1 MKSAKLMLPATLVLV
16 LCFASPRPLRAQD
29 QAGNQSTLTFR
40 VNSDMVLTNVVV
52 RDRKTGQPVLGLTA
66 KDFTIIEAGKPQ
78 QISSFDFENVD
89 QAAALDAT
97 TISGMA
103 ENNLFRGNGTTAAEQ
118 SLHDHR
124 LIVMFFDLTSMQP
137 EDLLRSQESARHY
150 IEHQMQPADLV
161 AVVSLDSSLA
171 VNQDFTSNKQ
181 LLLRA
186 VGGYSGVQG
195 SGYELGAT
203 SATNQVEDTTS
214 FTPDEEEFNDL
225 NTDRELFA
233 IEDISKS
240 LAWINEKKSM
250 LYFSGG
256 IQRDGIENQ
265 ASLNAAVNAAVRSN
279 LSIYSVD
286 ARGLQAISPL
296 GDAST
301 GSLRGISAYNGS
313 ALQNNMDSN
322 FNTQEVMATLSS
334 DTGGKA
340 FFDSNDF
347 SDAFQRIQ
355 NDTAAYYIVGY
366 RSTDTRRDGTWRRLT
381 IKVDY
386 KDVRLEYR
394 PGYYAPADFRHS
406 NKEQRQ
412 QEMEDELASPLPAT
426 DIEVYLQAWYF
437 QQNSGRFYIP
447 VSLVVPGSQIPF
459 VQGGDRDKA
468 TLDILGQIRD
478 LAGHDVG
485 DVRDRVKLA
494 VDASQHVRQKNVQ
507 YTTGF
512 ALPPGK
518 YELKFVVRENET
530 GRMGSF
536 EAPITVPDLEKTP
549 LKMSSIVLASQHV
562 PAGKKLSSPLVYD
575 GDELVPNL
583 PHVFSPDQTLTLL
596 YQVYDPA
603 HASAEQNA
611 AGPDIKDSGPPV
623 NVFTNVEFLRDN
635 EEVFTTPV
643 VRATETNMPG
653 LNGIA
658 FHLNVPL
665 GSLAPGTYI
674 CQVNVI
680 DDTRGSFTFPR
691 TAIVIRGTA
700 APVRSSTPV
709 QVRSPAND
717 GLLLLDRD
725 LGNYSGADGRE
736 LTGYDVAAGS
746 NRIHSIFRNGSR
758 P

>member
-1 MKSAKLMLPATLVLV
+1 MKSAKLLFPASLILL

-29 QAGNQSTLTFR
+29 QAGSQSTFTFR
-40 VNSDMVLTNVVV
+40 LNSEVVLTNVVV
-52 RDRKTGQPVLGLTA
+52 RDRKTGQPVLGLTG
-66 KDFTIIEAGKPQ
+66 KDFTVLEDGKPQ

-89 QAAALDAT
+89 QAAALNEA

-103 ENNLFRGNGTTAAEQ
+103 QKNLFQGNGTTATAEA
-118 SLHDHR
+118 LLDRR

-137 EDLLRSQESARHY
+137 EDLLRSQESARNY

-171 VNQDFTSNKQ
+171 VNQDFTSDRQ

-186 VGGYSGVQG
+186 VGGYSGAQG
-195 SGYELGAT
+195 AGYALGAT
-203 SATNQVEDTTS
+203 STTNQVEDTTS
-214 FTPDEEEFNDL
+214 FTPDEQEFNDL

-233 IEDISKS
+233 IGDISKS
-240 LAWINEKKSM
+240 LAWIHEKKSM

-322 FNTQEVMATLSS
+322 FNTQEVMSTLSS

-347 SDAFQRIQ
+347 SGAFQRIQ
-355 NDTAAYYIVGY
+355 NDTAAYYILGY
-366 RSTDTRRDGTWRRLT
+366 HSTDTRRDGTWRRLT
-381 IKVDY
+381 IRIDRRAVK
-386 KDVRLEYR
+386 LEYR
-394 PGYYAPADFRHS
+394 PGYYAPADFHHS
-406 NKEQRQ
+406 NREQRE
-412 QEMEDELASPLPAT
+412 QELEDELAGPLPAT

-437 QQNSGRFYIP
+437 EQNPGRFYVP

-459 VQGGDRDKA
+459 VQGGDRDKT

-478 LAGHDVG
+478 SAGHDVG
-485 DVRDRVKLA
+485 DVHETIKLA
-494 VDASQHVRQKNVQ
+494 VNASEQVRQKNVQ

-536 EAPITVPDLEKTP
+536 EAPITVPDLDKSP
-549 LKMSSIVLASQHV
+549 LKMSSVVLASQRV
-562 PAGKKLSSPLVYD
+562 PSRRKIGGPLVYN

-603 HASAEQNA
+603 HPSAKQNA
-611 AGPDIKDSGPPV
+611 AGPSVKGSGLPV
-623 NVFTNVEFLRDN
+623 SVFTSVEFLRDN
-635 EEVFTTPV
+635 EEVFATPV

-653 LNGIA
+653 LNGIT

-665 GSLAPGTYI
+665 QSLNPGTYI

-680 DDTRGSFTFPR
+680 DDARGSFSFPR
-691 TAIVIRGTA
+691 TAIVIRGATM
-700 APVRSSTPV
+700 PVQTSTPDEAPSSGKGGGNS
-709 QVRSPAND
+709 VR
-717 GLLLLDRD
+717 
-725 LGNYSGADGRE
+725 
-736 LTGYDVAAGS
+736 
-746 NRIHSIFRNGSR
+746 
-758 P
+758 